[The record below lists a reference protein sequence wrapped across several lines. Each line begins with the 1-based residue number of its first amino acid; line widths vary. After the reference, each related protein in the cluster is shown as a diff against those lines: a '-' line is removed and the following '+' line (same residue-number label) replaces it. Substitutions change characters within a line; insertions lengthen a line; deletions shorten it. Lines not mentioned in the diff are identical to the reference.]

1 MPFSKKWF
9 HGFHPILSGVCNST
23 ILCIFF
29 FQVVLVPFALMDK
42 KTQRQAELKLGSS
55 QLCHSTVRVTILQS
69 FTSLD
74 LKCSK
79 NPTILTNGPQ
89 FLVYARYMDKGDT
102 DLPAWSLR
110 SHRGK
115 DKPPDHY
122 HAKQP
127 HRQTT
132 VIQKKES
139 VSCWGNHGRAYGGS
153 GIGGEMC
160 RVNKIL
166 ICWGR
171 GRMRGHLWW
180 RDSRRPKE

>member
-1 MPFSKKWF
+1 MGFTRFSVGSAIPQF
-9 HGFHPILSGVCNST
+9 CVY
-23 ILCIFF
+23 FF

-42 KTQRQAELKLGSS
+42 KAQRQAELKLGSS
-55 QLCHSTVRVTILQS
+55 QLCHSPVRVTILQS

-89 FLVYARYMDKGDT
+89 LLVYAKYWKWYMDKGDA
-102 DLPAWSLR
+102 DLPARSLR

-160 RVNKIL
+160 RVNKVL

-171 GRMRGHLWW
+171 GRIRGHLWW
-180 RDSRRPKE
+180 RDSHRPKE